1 MYLTG
6 CSTAKKA
13 FSSKK
18 NSGSDEFL
26 VKKKSPLVMPPN
38 YNDLPVP
45 EIKKEQ
51 SKKNKKDIQ
60 TLISGSK
67 STNAENKET
76 SSLNTSIEDL
86 ILKEINKN

>member
-1 MYLTG
+1 
-6 CSTAKKA
+6 
-13 FSSKK
+13 
-18 NSGSDEFL
+18 
-26 VKKKSPLVMPPN
+26 MPPN